1 MKNAECVMKANEK
14 ASSRNKISILKKAV
28 ILLELLAMFS
38 ALFGCGESQ
47 PAQHELS
54 ELRSI
59 SMSCGHSNRCYSYSF
74 FLRKEGEAWLLD
86 AECFTKDREEETV
99 FSSRAVDG
107 GELETLF
114 DILERSGT
122 IAYAESYKKPK
133 KSPFTV
139 LDAPMYGF
147 ALTFTDG
154 SVYDMDSAGDAR
166 HELEDFFYRLAE
178 AEAAKTE

>member
-1 MKNAECVMKANEK
+1 MKNAESVMKSSKK
-14 ASSRNKISILKKAV
+14 ASNRNNISIFKKAV

-38 ALFGCGESQ
+38 ALFGCGESRS
-47 PAQHELS
+47 AQHEIS

-59 SMSCGHSNRCYSYSF
+59 SMSCGHSNHCYSYSF
-74 FLRKEGEAWLLD
+74 FLRKEGETWLFD

-99 FSSRAVDG
+99 FSSKAVGD
-107 GELETLF
+107 GELEALF

-133 KSPFTV
+133 KFPFTV

-154 SVYDMDSAGDAR
+154 SVYNTDSAGDAR
-166 HELEDFFYRLAE
+166 HDLEDFFYRLAE
-178 AEAAKTE
+178 AE